1 MRLFLVLIFAL
12 SALAAGSRS
21 SLQKRRLASFSHGG
35 DESSQVATS
44 RVLLQAAPKMKGR
57 SVPIGISH
65 VPPQTRR
72 GKLTYL
78 QFNFSPATHKSLGMF
93 QPKKKDRDKDKDL
106 DSRAFKGVKTR
117 KSRFAPQTSNRRLQ
131 EMPRS
136 PLD

>member
-78 QFNFSPATHKSLGMF
+78 QFNFSPATQKSWDVPTEKER
-93 QPKKKDRDKDKDL
+93 QRQRQR
-106 DSRAFKGVKTR
+106 SRQ
-117 KSRFAPQTSNRRLQ
+117 SSI
-131 EMPRS
+131 
-136 PLD
+136 